1 MGKNDKKKKVQ
12 VYECEHYEYDYDDL
26 GKYHWC
32 HNQHIPSRECTVGTG
47 IYCQKFCPGYK
58 KGNLRGSWVIS
69 NWEKKDAEEY
79 KKKIAIEAK
88 ENETKE
94 RALYEYL
101 KNKYG

>member
-1 MGKNDKKKKVQ
+1 MKAKKKTK
-12 VYECEHYEYDYDDL
+12 VYECIHYEFDYDDL

-32 HNQHIPSRECTVGTG
+32 HNRNIPGHECNVGRG

-69 NWEKKDAEEY
+69 DWEKKDAEEY
-79 KKKIAIEAK
+79 KKKIAAEAK
-88 ENETKE
+88 EAETKE

-101 KNKYG
+101 KKKYEG